1 MSETYEEFIKR
12 SIVETFKPE
21 SESKTLYTLD
31 EVLSVFRGDY
41 YKRNM
46 FEHELNKL
54 GYKRQLVEGPF
65 KGRMIEKYQIELRK
79 AFTKAIKIEE
89 I

>member
-21 SESKTLYTLD
+21 NDSKTLYTLD
-31 EVLSVFRGDY
+31 EILSVFRGDY
-41 YKRNM
+41 YIRNR
-46 FEHELNKL
+46 FEYELNQL
-54 GYKRQLVEGPF
+54 GYKRHLVQGPF

-79 AFTKAIKIEE
+79 PFTKAIKIEDK
-89 I
+89 